1 MMNNEMTNSERDLA
15 FANWLCRN
23 TDFTINEISRLC
35 PGVHEFKLVLLKR
48 GNVNLELPEIN
59 PVKEGIIKPEVLHSF
74 RLSKNTSEIEDN
86 SLVKKEKVKVY
97 IPKVLRKYIGG
108 VISWFLENH
117 PQLSEKQLIIALGL
131 DRKRFL
137 KLKELKE
144 EQINPVSIQM
154 FSEYNLEQILGLK

>member
-23 TDFTINEISRLC
+23 TDFSIHEISRLC

-48 GNVNLELPEIN
+48 GNVNLGLPEIN

-74 RLSKNTSEIEDN
+74 RLSKSAAEIEDN
-86 SLVKKEKVKVY
+86 SSFKKEKAKVY
-97 IPKVLRKYIGG
+97 IPKVLRKHLGG

-117 PQLSEKQLIIALGL
+117 PQLGEKQLITALGL

-144 EQINPVSIQM
+144 EQVNPVSIQM